1 MLKSS
6 LSFIILVAMTA
17 SGMAEI
23 IVEVQNASIAAG
35 GTGFVDVWISSTSS
49 DDLYSSGY
57 EFEITATGPN
67 GISNGSL
74 QFRADI
80 DQSNSEQVDA
90 GPPDY
95 VFFGDTDPGNF
106 SATRQDPDTT
116 RIVGGD
122 IKSTAIN
129 ATLDTTQRLLAR
141 LEIEHLTGTPLAAVN
156 DTFSIMLK
164 NSLFTEFQS
173 VNNQGTVGDLSDD
186 TYASLTIDAVS
197 YANVGTITIT
207 SAAVPEPGSCVALS
221 IASAAVV
228 ACQRR
233 RAARRHMAM
242 KTCRS

>member
-1 MLKSS
+1 MFKTL
-6 LSFIILVAMTA
+6 LSIIILMAMTA
-17 SGMAEI
+17 PVTADI
-23 IVEVQNASIAAG
+23 IVQVQNASIAAG

-49 DDLYSSGY
+49 DDLYSSGF

-129 ATLDTTQRLLAR
+129 ATIDTTQRLLAR

-173 VNNQGTVGDLSDD
+173 VNNQGTIGDLSDD
-186 TYASLTIDAVS
+186 TNTSLIIDAVS

-207 SAAVPEPGSCVALS
+207 SAAVPEPGTFALMGLVAAGGLY
-221 IASAAVV
+221 
-228 ACQRR
+228 RR
-233 RAARRHMAM
+233 LRH
-242 KTCRS
+242 KLT